1 MPFVFRTR
9 VARLPWLVAGG
20 VAHEIRRALRLSAAA
35 IFDLDGNDV
44 ALDTTAVKAL
54 CGVPDACLQH
64 PAGLDPR
71 QRRLRRVSK
80 DGVIVSSWFETA
92 QERLLTMRSDSH
104 RSEMTL
110 IAISRRL
117 PGYP

>member
-1 MPFVFRTR
+1 M
-9 VARLPWLVAGG
+9 RLPNLRPEPV
-20 VAHEIRRALRLSAAA
+20 VVTVRATDTKLDVPYTLSAGA

-71 QRRLRRVSK
+71 QRRL
-80 DGVIVSSWFETA
+80 A
-92 QERLLTMRSDSH
+92 
-104 RSEMTL
+104 
-110 IAISRRL
+110 ASRRMEL
-117 PGYP
+117 